1 MNNTNDRSADEKA
14 LHDLFQEMQ
23 DGWNQGD
30 GQAFAA
36 SFTEDADYIVVNGT
50 HLKGRQA
57 IAAAHQQ
64 LFETRFRGSRL
75 QGFVKHIRFLSD
87 DIALVHLHGRPQI
100 PDQAIPAPEQY
111 SIQTLIGIRRADGWR
126 FTSFQNTLIQQE
138 TAPRGNCKLLRSQ
151 AGQTPL
157 HPLAYPLW

>member
-1 MNNTNDRSADEKA
+1 MMNNTNGKSTDEKA

-36 SFTEDADYIVVNGT
+36 HFTEDADYIVVNGT

-57 IAAAHQQ
+57 IATALQQ
-64 LFETRFRGSRL
+64 QFETRFRGSRL
-75 QGFVKHIRFLSD
+75 QGFVKNIRFLSD

-100 PDQAIPAPEQY
+100 PDQAVPAPEQY
-111 SIQTLIGIRRADGWR
+111 SIQTLIGIRQDDGWR
-126 FTSFQNTLIQQE
+126 FTSFQNTLIQAESGDVPGSASALKQE
-138 TAPRGNCKLLRSQ
+138 LLGRER
-151 AGQTPL
+151 L
-157 HPLAYPLW
+157 K

>member
-1 MNNTNDRSADEKA
+1 MMNNTNDRSADEKA
-14 LHDLFQEMQ
+14 LRDLFQKMQ

-36 SFTEDADYIVVNGT
+36 SFTEDADYIVWNGIY
-50 HLKGRQA
+50 LKGRQA
-57 IAAAHQQ
+57 IAAGHQQ

-100 PDQAIPAPEQY
+100 PDQAVPAPEQY
-111 SIQTLIGIRRADGWR
+111 SIQTLIGIRQGDGWR
-126 FTSFQNTLIQQE
+126 FTSFQNTLIQAESGDVRGSASALKQE
-138 TAPRGNCKLLRSQ
+138 LLGRER
-151 AGQTPL
+151 L
-157 HPLAYPLW
+157 K

>member
-1 MNNTNDRSADEKA
+1 MINNTNDGSVYEKSWQ
-14 LHDLFQEMQ
+14 DLLQEMQ

-50 HLKGRQA
+50 PLKGRQA

-100 PDQAIPAPEQY
+100 PDQAVPAPEQY
-111 SIQTLIGIRRADGWR
+111 SIQTLIGIKRADGWR

-138 TAPRGNCKLLRSQ
+138 RSS
-151 AGQTPL
+151 
-157 HPLAYPLW
+157 